1 MVLRALSFCGMF
13 SAFALCFAFGGSS
26 AKANAAGGATTL
38 DPIFRLAG
46 GWLNGRAEPNA
57 LQGKVVVLDVFTFD
71 CINCKH
77 VVPNLKA
84 LHRRYPDNV
93 AIVGIHAPETS
104 YERERAN
111 VASNLA
117 RQGIVWPVAIDNA
130 FALWKAYGV
139 DAWPTQLV
147 FDRRGR
153 LRKTI
158 VGEGFDADLDA
169 EIARLVAER

>member
-1 MVLRALSFCGMF
+1 MVLRSLTFWGIFSSLALCAGFAGF
-13 SAFALCFAFGGSS
+13 SAQ
-26 AKANAAGGATTL
+26 ANAEPTITL
-38 DPIFRLAG
+38 NPVLHLAD
-46 GWLNGRAEPNA
+46 GWLNGRADAQA

-84 LHRRYPDNV
+84 LHHRYPGTV
-93 AIVGIHAPETS
+93 AIVGIHAPETP

-111 VASNLA
+111 VANNLA
-117 RQGIVWPVAIDNA
+117 LQGIVWPVAIDNE